1 MKNLKKI
8 VERAKVDRLL
18 LIDDEP
24 KIYETYQLLMKFR
37 KEDIRKYVRLKTL
50 IYYFPSIAKID
61 SYLLERALNN
71 PETVRLVLDDGEYS
85 YKPLDDFYKKKYG
98 TEPYSNEFL
107 TIEEF
112 CEVYGI

>member
-1 MKNLKKI
+1 MENLRKI
-8 VERAKVDRLL
+8 VEKAKVDGLL
-18 LIDDEP
+18 LINDEP
-24 KIYETYQLLMKFR
+24 KIYDTYQLLMKFR
-37 KEDIRKYVRLKTL
+37 KENIKKYIRLKTL

-61 SYLLERALNN
+61 TYLLKRALEY
-71 PETVRLVLDDGEYS
+71 PDTVRLVLDDGEYS

-98 TEPYSNEFL
+98 TEPYSNNFL

>member
-1 MKNLKKI
+1 MENLKNI
-8 VERAKVDRLL
+8 VERAKVDKLL
-18 LIDDEP
+18 LIDGEP
-24 KIYETYQLLMKFR
+24 KIYDTYQLLMKFR
-37 KEDIRKYVRLKTL
+37 KEDIKKYIRLKTL

-71 PETVRLVLDDGEYS
+71 PEAVRLVLDEDEYS

-98 TEPYSNEFL
+98 TEPFSNEFL

>member
-1 MKNLKKI
+1 MENLRKI
-8 VERAKVDRLL
+8 VERAKVDGLL
-18 LIDDEP
+18 LINDEP
-24 KIYETYQLLMKFR
+24 KIYDTYQLLMKFR
-37 KEDIRKYVRLKTL
+37 KEDIKKYIRLKTL

-61 SYLLERALNN
+61 TYLLKMALAH

-98 TEPYSNEFL
+98 TEPYSNNFL

>member
-1 MKNLKKI
+1 MENLRKI
-8 VERAKVDRLL
+8 VERAKVDGLL
-18 LIDDEP
+18 LINDEM
-24 KIYETYQLLMKFR
+24 KIYDTYQLLMKFR
-37 KEDIRKYVRLKTL
+37 KEDIKKYIRLKTL

-61 SYLLERALNN
+61 SYSLERALNN

-98 TEPYSNEFL
+98 TEPYSNKFL

>member
-1 MKNLKKI
+1 MENLRSI
-8 VERAKVDRLL
+8 VERAKVDKLL
-18 LIDDEP
+18 LIDGEP
-24 KIYETYQLLMKFR
+24 KIYDTYQLLMKFR
-37 KEDIRKYVRLKTL
+37 KKDIKKYIRLKIL

-98 TEPYSNEFL
+98 TEPYSSEYL

>member
-1 MKNLKKI
+1 MENLRKI

-18 LIDDEP
+18 LINDEP
-24 KIYETYQLLMKFR
+24 KIYDTYQLLMKFK
-37 KEDIRKYVRLKTL
+37 KENIKKYIRLKTL
-50 IYYFPSIAKID
+50 IYYFPNISKID

-71 PETVRLVLDDGEYS
+71 PETVRLVLDEDEYS

>member
-1 MKNLKKI
+1 
-8 VERAKVDRLL
+8 
-18 LIDDEP
+18 
-24 KIYETYQLLMKFR
+24 
-37 KEDIRKYVRLKTL
+37 
-50 IYYFPSIAKID
+50 
-61 SYLLERALNN
+61 LERALNN

>member
-1 MKNLKKI
+1 MENLKNI
-8 VERAKVDRLL
+8 VERAKVDKLL
-18 LIDDEP
+18 LIDSEP
-24 KIYETYQLLMKFR
+24 KIYDTYQLLMKFR
-37 KEDIRKYVRLKTL
+37 KENIRKYIRLKTL

-71 PETVRLVLDDGEYS
+71 PETVRLVLDEDEYS

>member
-1 MKNLKKI
+1 MENLKKI
-8 VERAKVDRLL
+8 VERGKVDRLL
-18 LIDDEP
+18 LIDGEP
-24 KIYETYQLLMKFR
+24 KIYDTYQLLMKFR
-37 KEDIRKYVRLKTL
+37 KEDIRKYIRLKTL

-71 PETVRLVLDDGEYS
+71 PETVRLVLDEDEYS

-112 CEVYGI
+112 REVYGI

>member
-1 MKNLKKI
+1 MENLKNI
-8 VERAKVDRLL
+8 VERAKIDKLL
-18 LIDDEP
+18 LIDGEP
-24 KIYETYQLLMKFR
+24 KIYDTYQLLMKFR

-61 SYLLERALNN
+61 SYLLDRALNN
-71 PETVRLVLDDGEYS
+71 PETVRLVLDEDEYS

-98 TEPYSNEFL
+98 TEPLSNEFL

>member
-1 MKNLKKI
+1 MENLKKI

-24 KIYETYQLLMKFR
+24 KIYDTYNLLIKFK
-37 KEDIRKYVRLKTL
+37 KENIKKYIRLKTL

-61 SYLLERALNN
+61 SYLIERALNN

-85 YKPLDDFYKKKYG
+85 YKSLDDFYKKKYG

>member
-1 MKNLKKI
+1 MENLKNI
-8 VERAKVDRLL
+8 VEKAKVDKLL
-18 LIDDEP
+18 LIDGET
-24 KIYETYQLLMKFR
+24 KIYDTYQLLMKFR
-37 KEDIRKYVRLKTL
+37 KEDIRKYIRLKTL

-71 PETVRLVLDDGEYS
+71 PETVRLVLDEDEYS

>member
-1 MKNLKKI
+1 MENLRNIVKRGKI
-8 VERAKVDRLL
+8 DKLL
-18 LIDDEP
+18 LIDSEP
-24 KIYETYQLLMKFR
+24 KIYDTYQLLMKFR
-37 KEDIRKYVRLKTL
+37 KKDIRKYVRLKTL
-50 IYYFPSIAKID
+50 IYYFPSITEID
-61 SYLLERALNN
+61 SYSLERALNN

-98 TEPYSNEFL
+98 TEPYSNKFL

>member
-1 MKNLKKI
+1 MENLRNI
-8 VERAKVDRLL
+8 VERGKIDKLL
-18 LIDDEP
+18 LIDGEP
-24 KIYETYQLLMKFR
+24 KIYDTYQLLMKFR

-61 SYLLERALNN
+61 SYLLERALNSPN
-71 PETVRLVLDDGEYS
+71 TVRLALDEDEYS

-98 TEPYSNEFL
+98 TEPYYDEYL

-112 CEVYGI
+112 CDVYSI

>member
-1 MKNLKKI
+1 MENLKKI
-8 VERAKVDRLL
+8 VERGKVDRLL
-18 LIDDEP
+18 LIDGEP
-24 KIYETYQLLMKFR
+24 KIYDTYQLLMKFR
-37 KEDIRKYVRLKTL
+37 KEDIRKYIRLKTL

-85 YKPLDDFYKKKYG
+85 YKLLDDFYKKKYG
-98 TEPYSNEFL
+98 TEPHSDEFL

>member
-1 MKNLKKI
+1 MENLRNI
-8 VERAKVDRLL
+8 VKRGKVDKLL
-18 LIDDEP
+18 LIDGEP
-24 KIYETYQLLMKFR
+24 KIYDTYQLLMKFR

-50 IYYFPSIAKID
+50 IYYFPSISKID
-61 SYLLERALNN
+61 SYSLERALNN

-98 TEPYSNEFL
+98 TEPYSNKFL

>member
-1 MKNLKKI
+1 MENLRKI
-8 VERAKVDRLL
+8 VERAKVDGLL
-18 LIDDEP
+18 LINDEP
-24 KIYETYQLLMKFR
+24 KIYDTYQLLMKFR
-37 KEDIRKYVRLKTL
+37 KEDIKKYIRLKTL

-61 SYLLERALNN
+61 SYSLERALNN
-71 PETVRLVLDDGEYS
+71 PEDVRLVLDDGEYS

-98 TEPYSNEFL
+98 TEPYSNNFL